1 MADAD
6 AAIIRRF
13 YRVLLHAYGPQ
24 GWWPGDS
31 PTEVVVGAILTQN
44 TNWRNVE
51 RAIANLKAAR
61 LLSWRALRAVQ
72 ARRLATLIR
81 PAGYFNIKAK
91 RLKAF
96 VTWLGERYG
105 GSLARLR
112 RLDTA
117 AARAALLQVNGI
129 GPETADSILVYAL
142 NKPSFVVDAYTQRV
156 LRRHRLIGWKPD
168 YHKTQALFER
178 SIPRDTQ
185 VYNEYHA
192 LLVEVAKRHCK
203 AQANCEGCPLNW
215 HPHDAAR

>member
-13 YRVLLHAYGPQ
+13 YRALLRAYGPQ

-61 LLSWRALRAVQ
+61 LLSWRALRDVH
-72 ARRLATLIR
+72 ARRLAELIR

-96 VTWLGERYG
+96 VTWLGERFG

-112 RLDTA
+112 HLDTA
-117 AARAALLQVNGI
+117 AARAALLEVNGI

-142 NKPSFVVDAYTQRV
+142 KKPSFVVDAYTRRV
-156 LRRHRLIGWKPD
+156 LRRHNLVTATSD
-168 YHKTQALFER
+168 YHTTQALFER
-178 SIPRDTQ
+178 SIPRDTKI
-185 VYNEYHA
+185 YNEYHA
-192 LLVEVAKRHCK
+192 LLVQVAKVHCR
-203 AQANCEGCPLNW
+203 ARANCEGCPLQW
-215 HPHDAAR
+215 HPHDVTR